1 MDWETIT
8 RLVTLISV
16 AALIFGGLIKL
27 SQILTPLITEMTE
40 FRLLLQQLS
49 EDIKS
54 HKEEF
59 AAQIKNNSRKHKEL
73 WEELERQ
80 DDKIGDNEKKLIDHE
95 NRLNMLEKQ

>member
-49 EDIKS
+49 EDIKY

-59 AAQIKNNSRKHKEL
+59 VAQIKNNSRKHKEI
-73 WEELERQ
+73 WEELEKQ
-80 DDKIGDNEKKLIDHE
+80 DDKIGNNEKKLIDHE
-95 NRLNMLEKQ
+95 SRLNMLEKQ

>member
-1 MDWETIT
+1 MDWETIA

-49 EDIKS
+49 EDIKY

-80 DDKIGDNEKKLIDHE
+80 DDKIEDNEKKLIDHE
-95 NRLNMLEKQ
+95 SRLNMLEKQ

>member
-49 EDIKS
+49 EDIKV

-59 AAQIKNNSRKHKEL
+59 AVQIRNNSRKHKEI

-80 DDKIGDNEKKLIDHE
+80 DDKIGNNEKKLIDHE
-95 NRLNMLEKQ
+95 SRLNMLEKQ

>member
-27 SQILTPLITEMTE
+27 SQILTPLITEMAE

-49 EDIKS
+49 EDIKY

-59 AAQIKNNSRKHKEL
+59 VAQIKNNSQKHKEI
-73 WEELERQ
+73 WEELGRQ
-80 DDKIGDNEKKLIDHE
+80 DDKIGNNEKKLIDHE
-95 NRLNMLEKQ
+95 SRLNMLEKQ